1 MREEL
6 LTPVENIIRSSETL
20 LVETEFSDMQ
30 RKFVQSINSDAIQF
44 YDMLVSIPNLTW
56 GRAREMLSYEAR
68 SHLASIIGYTEM
80 LLEEDGE
87 GLIDVQRDYLQAIH
101 DDGQYMLDQLNE
113 L

>member
-1 MREEL
+1 
-6 LTPVENIIRSSETL
+6 
-20 LVETEFSDMQ
+20 
-30 RKFVQSINSDAIQF
+30 
-44 YDMLVSIPNLTW
+44 
-56 GRAREMLSYEAR
+56 MLSYEAR